1 MERRERL
8 ERPSP
13 CHCIVEVAVSAYLY
27 WKATRTHSSQ
37 ERGIPRCYSH
47 QGRRHSTLMQSMAIR
62 LFTVSARHE
71 KSEKCYLTTVEA
83 ALIRA
88 SLVFVGN
95 IGASVLVCIA
105 GIIVPAS
112 VAAQANITEQ
122 TAGGLSCVH
131 TGNQIRWSSILRTW
145 SKVALLLGEDD
156 MSQD

>member
-1 MERRERL
+1 
-8 ERPSP
+8 
-13 CHCIVEVAVSAYLY
+13 
-27 WKATRTHSSQ
+27 
-37 ERGIPRCYSH
+37 
-47 QGRRHSTLMQSMAIR
+47 MQSMAIR